1 MTFNAGL
8 SVVFVYS
15 ANILGFMMGWLILAR
30 WLRPTSATVRPR
42 SAADCRTADFAYTF
56 PMEAPIAP
64 GSIVILDFGGQY
76 AHLIARRVR
85 ECGVRLGLFGT
96 QIGRLHA
103 KSAVIDGRTLF
114 VGSMN
119 FDPRSI
125 NLNTELGFIIESPE
139 MAQALSKSFEEVL
152 PYRSYRVE
160 LDKNGDLVW
169 IQLNEDGTERFFTS
183 EPNASIWR
191 RAGVGVLSILPI
203 EWLL

>member
-1 MTFNAGL
+1 MDHVLGKPTSQVDLVSSYFVPTAAG
-8 SVVFVYS
+8 VRAFEAMMQRPGMKVR
-15 ANILGFMMGWLILAR
+15 ILTNSLAATDVTAVHAGYAKR
-30 WLRPTSATVRPR
+30 RKALLEAGVQLLELRPTMDKPTRHGSGPFGSSGSA
-42 SAADCRTADFAYTF
+42 
-56 PMEAPIAP
+56 
-64 GSIVILDFGGQY
+64 
-76 AHLIARRVR
+76 
-85 ECGVRLGLFGT
+85 
-96 QIGRLHA
+96 LHA
-103 KSAVIDGRTLF
+103 KTFAVDGKRLF
-114 VGSMN
+114 VGSFN